1 MKKKILL
8 VILVCTTI
16 IMNAQDQTQSYSPLS
31 FDHRYYECENQW
43 VVVPMKKDADKYA
56 FGYIYLDA
64 QAGLTFEYEGELKI
78 DENNRFTLVDNGPKT
93 SLIKQRLGKT
103 TNVLLALMP
112 RDKIIELKLELV
124 PDMLESYRI
133 PDPVMH
139 DIAMGRTLNANDECK
154 AALPYL
160 EKAYSMRPNAPGVEF
175 ELGYTYNGLG
185 KYTDAI
191 RVLGNA
197 VLRNPDDIS
206 LYKELGFAEKY
217 SGDFE
222 SALRHYNH
230 GFALEE
236 KENFGYK
243 GEMAFYIAMIYKENY
258 KDEEQFKIWG
268 AKALSMAGKDSFIY
282 NKLTSL
288 GITVDAG
295 QKPNETGTFKDKRD
309 GQVYKWVKIGK
320 QTWMSQNLNYKPQ
333 TGSWSYNDDEN
344 NRTTYGLLY
353 SYDILDQISPKGW
366 HVPSE
371 AEWESLEIA
380 LGMSYEDASGPGL
393 YKGSIAGKFLVGGSS
408 GFDVLF
414 GGIRRSTMFDHFG
427 DQANFWSTTRKDN
440 PIYTRMFKQ
449 GDSRICHNTIG
460 SAHSLSVR
468 CVKDETN

>member
-1 MKKKILL
+1 MKKSVLF
-8 VILVCTTI
+8 VILVCTTMI
-16 IMNAQDQTQSYSPLS
+16 LSAQDLS
-31 FDHRYYECENQW
+31 QNYPSLNFDHKYYECENHW
-43 VVVPMKKDADKYA
+43 VVIPKKKDADKYA
-56 FGYIYLDA
+56 YGYIYLDA
-64 QAGLTFEYEGELKI
+64 QAGLTFEYEGELRI
-78 DENNRFTLVDNGPKT
+78 DGNDRFTLVDNGPKT
-93 SLIKQRLGKT
+93 TLIKQRLGKT
-103 TNVLLALMP
+103 TNVMFALLP
-112 RDKIIELKLELV
+112 RDKIIELSLELT
-124 PDMLESYRI
+124 PKMMDIYRI

-139 DIAMGRTLNANDECK
+139 DIAMGRALNANDECK
-154 AALPYL
+154 AALTYL

-175 ELGYTYNGLG
+175 ELGYAYNGLG

-206 LYKELGFAEKY
+206 LYKELGFADKY

-222 SALRHYNH
+222 SAIRHYKQ
-230 GFALEE
+230 GIALDE
-236 KENFGYK
+236 KENTGSK
-243 GEMAFYIAMIYKENY
+243 VEMVYYIAMIYKENY
-258 KDEEQFKIWG
+258 KNEEQFKLWA

-282 NKLTSL
+282 KNLTSL
-288 GITVDAG
+288 GITSDTG
-295 QKPNETGTFKDKRD
+295 QKPNKTGTFKDQRD
-309 GQVYKWVKIGK
+309 GQVYKWVKIGN

-333 TGSWSYNDDEN
+333 AGSWSYNDDEN

-353 SYDILDQISPKGW
+353 SFDVLGQISPKGW

-371 AEWESLEIA
+371 AEWESLEIE
-380 LGMSYEDASGPGL
+380 LGMSNEDASGPGL

-414 GGIRRSTMFDHFG
+414 GGIRRSTMFVHMG

-440 PIYTRMFKQ
+440 PIYTRMFQQ

-468 CVKDETN
+468 CIKD